1 MALILSTLI
10 IGNFAGAL
18 IFAHFIHP
26 PAVGAFRLFP
36 STSNFTSA
44 TCQTAERRSWFFD
57 RCHTQ
62 GQILMLEAHKADYSV
77 CQWYSGRNLWFAAE
91 NSVAYKSYKIDPV

>member
-1 MALILSTLI
+1 MDLIVSTLI
-10 IGNFAGAL
+10 IRNFAGTL

-26 PAVGAFRLFP
+26 SAVGAFRPFS

-44 TCQTAERRSWFFD
+44 TCQTAESRAWFFD

-62 GQILMLEAHKADYSV
+62 GQVVMLEAHKADYSV
-77 CQWYSGRNLWFAAE
+77 CQWYSGRNSWFVAE
-91 NSVAYKSYKIDPV
+91 NSVAYKLCPV